1 MLLGWRQLFFFTCS
15 EIINF
20 AILNPKTIV
29 TIKVRDITSDKKN
42 VASVFSYLDVDNRT
56 IPNLK
61 VTVHDDPHELIQN
74 SNVVVSFAST
84 TLLEAAVLK
93 KHIII
98 PHFAEC
104 ALLQYKKRIKLIKE
118 YKYFNI
124 AKSPEHLKIL
134 LKNKITSS
142 IDKTYSREK
151 KEIYQKWVDPYDGK
165 TYERYKEYINKQLNI
180 RTTN

>member
-1 MLLGWRQLFFFTCS
+1 M
-15 EIINF
+15 
-20 AILNPKTIV
+20 
-29 TIKVRDITSDKKN
+29 
-42 VASVFSYLDVDNRT
+42 
-56 IPNLK
+56 
-61 VTVHDDPHELIQN
+61 
-74 SNVVVSFAST
+74 
-84 TLLEAAVLK
+84 EAAVLK